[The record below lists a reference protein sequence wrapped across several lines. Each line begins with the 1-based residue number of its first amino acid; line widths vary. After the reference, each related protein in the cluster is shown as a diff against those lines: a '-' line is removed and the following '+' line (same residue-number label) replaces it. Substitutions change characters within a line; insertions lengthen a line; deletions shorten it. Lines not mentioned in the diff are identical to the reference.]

1 MYQELI
7 VMSKATVNEFFKN
20 LESDEVLQRQ
30 VKSVN
35 SSSEIV
41 QIASSRGYDFNMQDL
56 QEYMRE
62 AGENEELSIDEL
74 EAVAGGGNTNNNN
87 NIKPR

>member
-35 SSSEIV
+35 NSSEIV

-87 NIKPR
+87 NNKPK

>member
-7 VMSKATVNEFFKN
+7 VMSKETVNEFFKN

-41 QIASSRGYDFNMQDL
+41 QIASSRGYEFNMQDL